1 MRALGARRQHLRFL
15 ARERGFL
22 YERPPETPWRN
33 VSKLARH
40 FFCSSQLIVVLVGI
54 GVVLRVAQYFANRS
68 LWFDEATLALNII
81 DRPVGGLTKPLDF
94 NQGAP
99 IGFLLVEELA
109 SQVFGFS
116 EYALRLF
123 PLLCGLVSIPP
134 FVWLARRVLSAP
146 AVPLAVLLFVV
157 ADGLIYYSSEVK
169 PYEGDVAAAV
179 GLLVGGT
186 LLAKDVD
193 MSGARALVIA
203 VGGLALIALS
213 FAAVFMVAAI
223 AGTLAV
229 RLAFNWRERFSFNA
243 ALAVLSWIVASIAI
257 AIFALT
263 KVGQIRESFE
273 AGSGLFLGVTGSSS
287 PLHAAN
293 VMGTN
298 VAAAIGF
305 LQRPPFHHLEKIAL
319 LFAVIGLLS
328 LLRQNRTHLSM
339 LVVPVALVLAAS
351 AAHLYPISQ
360 RTELFLLPA
369 IILLI
374 AEGIAQ
380 LVQWTPR
387 SWRVGVAL
395 ILVLAVAAGPIWLTG
410 QRLIHPRTR
419 EEIRPVLAFIR
430 DHWRTGDTIYVHYG
444 AQYAFLYYEECDCVR
459 LTGHGDRHLWPVAAT
474 GGREEYARAVDSQ
487 SRHVLIGPYAGDDWL
502 RYQSDLGRLAGR
514 GRVWFLYTHF
524 RDLAEES
531 FIEDE
536 LIGHLDKMGTRVDGV
551 DRPRAHAYL
560 YIVR

>member
-1 MRALGARRQHLRFL
+1 
-15 ARERGFL
+15 
-22 YERPPETPWRN
+22 
-33 VSKLARH
+33 VSKLALRSLR
-40 FFCSSQLIVVLVGI
+40 SSELIVLLVGI
-54 GVVLRVAQYFANRS
+54 GVALRVAQYFANRS
-68 LWFDEATLALNII
+68 LWFDEASLALNII
-81 DRPVGGLTKPLDF
+81 DRSLGGLTKPLDF
-94 NQGAP
+94 NQGGP

-109 SQVFGFS
+109 SRALGFS
-116 EYALRLF
+116 EYALRFF
-123 PLLCGLVSIPP
+123 PLLCGLVSIPL
-134 FVWLARRVLSAP
+134 FVWLARRVLSP
-146 AVPLAVLLFVV
+146 LAVPLAVLLFVV

-179 GLLVGGT
+179 GLLAAGT
-186 LLAKDVD
+186 LLARDVR

-229 RLAFNWRERFSFNA
+229 RLAFNWREGFGSSV

-257 AIFALT
+257 AIFGLT

-273 AGSGLFLGVTGSSS
+273 AGSGHFLGVTGS
-287 PLHAAN
+287 PLHAVN

-305 LQRPPFHHLEKIAL
+305 LQERPFSHLEKIAL
-319 LFAVIGLLS
+319 LCAVVGLLG

-339 LVVPVALVLAAS
+339 LVAPVPMLLAAS
-351 AAHLYPISQ
+351 AAHLYPISL

-380 LVQWTPR
+380 LVQWAPR
-387 SWRVGVAL
+387 SWRMGVAL
-395 ILVLAVAAGPIWLTG
+395 ILALAVAAGPVWVAG
-410 QRLIHPRTR
+410 GRLIHPRTR
-419 EEIRPVLAFIR
+419 EEIKPVLAFVR

-444 AQYAFLYYEECDCVR
+444 AQYAFLFYEECDCLR
-459 LTGHGDRHLWPVAAT
+459 LTGHGGQGLWPIAAAR
-474 GGREEYARAVDSQ
+474 GRDQYARAVDPQ
-487 SRHVLIGPYAGDDWL
+487 SRYVLIGPYAGDDWL
-502 RYQSDLGRLAGR
+502 RYQSDLDRLAGR

-524 RDLAEES
+524 RDFEEES

-536 LIGHLDKMGTRVDGV
+536 LIGYLDKMGTRVDAI

>member
-1 MRALGARRQHLRFL
+1 MRRLVPRTLRSSALIL
-15 ARERGFL
+15 
-22 YERPPETPWRN
+22 
-33 VSKLARH
+33 
-40 FFCSSQLIVVLVGI
+40 VLVGI

-68 LWFDEATLALNII
+68 LWVDEATLALNII
-81 DRPVGGLTKPLDF
+81 DRPLGGLTKPLDF

-99 IGFLLVEELA
+99 IGFLLVEELISRA
-109 SQVFGFS
+109 LGFS
-116 EYALRLF
+116 EYALRFF
-123 PLLCGLVSIPP
+123 PLVCGLLSIPL
-134 FVWLARRVLSAP
+134 FVWLARRVLSPLA
-146 AVPLAVLLFVV
+146 APLAVLLFVV

-179 GLLVGGT
+179 GLLAAGT
-186 LLAKDVD
+186 LLARDVR

-213 FAAVFMVAAI
+213 FPAAFMVAAI

-229 RLAFNWRERFSFNA
+229 RLAFNWREGFSSSV
-243 ALAVLSWIVASIAI
+243 ALAVLSWILASIAI
-257 AIFALT
+257 AIFGLT
-263 KVGQIRESFE
+263 KSGQIRESFE
-273 AGSGLFLGVTGSSS
+273 AGSGLFLGVTGS
-287 PLHAAN
+287 PLHGVN

-305 LQRPPFHHLEKIAL
+305 LQERPFSHLEKIAL
-319 LFAVIGLLS
+319 LCAVVGLLG

-339 LVVPVALVLAAS
+339 LVAPVVLLLAAS
-351 AAHLYPISQ
+351 AAQLYPISL
-360 RTELFLLPA
+360 RTELFLLPTV
-369 IILLI
+369 ILLI

-387 SWRVGVAL
+387 SWRIGVAL
-395 ILVLAVAAGPIWLTG
+395 VLVLAVAAGPIWLAG
-410 QRLIHPRTR
+410 ERLIHPRTR

-459 LTGHGDRHLWPVAAT
+459 LTGQGDRRLWPVAAT
-474 GGREEYARAVDSQ
+474 GGREQYARAVDSQ
-487 SRHVLIGPYAGDDWL
+487 SRYVLIGPYASDDWL
-502 RYQSDLGRLAGR
+502 RYQSDLDRLAGR

-524 RDLAEES
+524 RDSEEES
-531 FIEDE
+531 FIENE
-536 LIGHLDKMGTRVDGV
+536 LIGYLDEMGTRVHAIN
-551 DRPRAHAYL
+551 RPRAHAYL